1 MSSNPYK
8 LDNPIAVVGE
18 LAKRLHERYGDD
30 VLPIFSEVMKE
41 YGYHSGMKLAKRMPG
56 LSFPDR
62 VAGWLE
68 SLIRIAEAEIVHQ
81 DGNRVVVRG
90 HNCPLNLEGDNRTI
104 CEALMR
110 FDAGLVG
117 ALADSPIALKIE
129 KSLARGD
136 ECCLVSFFRKRS

>member
-1 MSSNPYK
+1 MSSKPYK

-18 LAKRLHERYGDD
+18 LAKRLHARYGDD

-41 YGYHSGMKLAKRMPG
+41 YGYHSGTKLAKRMPG

-68 SLIRIAEAEIVHQ
+68 SLIRSGEADIVQ
-81 DGNRVVVRG
+81 KDDKRVVVKG

-110 FDAGLVG
+110 FDTGLVG
-117 ALADSPIALKIE
+117 ALADSPVALKIE

-136 ECCLVSFFRKRS
+136 DFCLVSFSRKRS